1 MSGTLYIISAASGA
15 GKTSLVKALV
25 ESTEDVVV
33 SVSYTTRPKR
43 SGEENGVHYHFVS
56 REQFEAM
63 LAQEEFLEHAQVFDN
78 QYGTSRTWVTERL
91 AAGLDVVLEIDWQG
105 ARQVR
110 KLHPESVSIFVLPPS
125 RAELER
131 RLRGRGQDA
140 EEIIARRMRD
150 AVDESSHYNEFDYTV
165 VNDDFET
172 AVTDLTAIIRAQR
185 LRRANQE
192 TRQRSLLHELL
203 A

>member
-63 LAQEEFLEHAQVFDN
+63 LTKEEFLEHAQVFDN

-110 KLHPESVSIFVLPPS
+110 KLHPENVSIFVLPPS

-131 RLRGRGQDA
+131 RLRCRGQDA
-140 EEIIARRMRD
+140 EEVILRRMRD
-150 AVDESSHYNEFDYTV
+150 AVDETSHYNEFDYTV
-165 VNDDFET
+165 VNDDFAT

-192 TRQRSLLHELL
+192 TRQGSLIHELL

>member
-1 MSGTLYIISAASGA
+1 MPGNLYVVSAASGA

-25 ESTEDVVV
+25 NTTDGIVVAV
-33 SVSYTTRPKR
+33 SSTTRPR
-43 SGEENGVHYHFVS
+43 RPGETEGVHYHFVG

-110 KLHPESVSIFVLPPS
+110 KLHPENVSIFVLPPS

-131 RLRGRGQDA
+131 RLRCRGQDA
-140 EEIIARRMRD
+140 EEVILRRMRD
-150 AVDESSHYNEFDYTV
+150 AVDETSHYNEFDYTV